1 MHLAKKKS
9 AIGFGAGLIV
19 PVMLTIS
26 GAAYAAH
33 PLVSEDTGTQGTR
46 GNQIEWNSDWSKA
59 GGERT
64 NTAAFTYTR
73 GVTEAVDIFV
83 NAPTTWKS
91 PSGQST
97 GLNDMSL
104 GAKWRFFEN
113 DGFSLG
119 VKPEWISATGDEAK
133 GLGNGKDSYAL
144 TLMAQ
149 VETGD
154 FTWLFNYGT
163 TRNRFGLQS
172 DSLANRKVVDRVSAA
187 MLYGVTDAITVLVD
201 VGQSDPETKVDTAK
215 PKFMVVGAIYALG
228 EDLDLDIGYKKGL
241 NSAEPNKQW
250 GIGVTWRF
258 K

>member
-1 MHLAKKKS
+1 MQMAKKTS
-9 AIGFGAGLIV
+9 AIPIGVSLISW
-19 PVMLTIS
+19 VMLAFS

-46 GNQIEWNSDWSKA
+46 GNQIELNSDWSKA

-73 GVTEAVDIFV
+73 GVAETVDIFV
-83 NAPTTWKS
+83 NVPTTWKF
-91 PSGQST
+91 PGGQST

-104 GAKWRFFEN
+104 GAKWRFFES

-119 VKPEWISATGDEAK
+119 IKPEWIAATGDEDK

-154 FTWLFNYGT
+154 ITWLFNYGT
-163 TRNRFGLQS
+163 TRNRFALQA

-187 MLYGVTDAITVLVD
+187 LLYGVTDAVKVLVD
-201 VGQSDPETKVDTAK
+201 VGQSDPETKVDSAK

-228 EDLDLDIGYKKGL
+228 DDLDLDIGYKKGL

>member
-1 MHLAKKKS
+1 MRVVKKKS
-9 AIGFGAGLIV
+9 AIPYGVSLMSSA
-19 PVMLTIS
+19 MLMFS
-26 GAAYAAH
+26 GVAYAAH
-33 PLVSEDTGTQGTR
+33 PLVSEDTGTQGTG
-46 GNQIEWNSDWSKA
+46 GNQVELNSDWSKA

-73 GVTEAVDIFV
+73 GVAEAIDIFV

-91 PSGQST
+91 PPGQSK

-113 DGFSLG
+113 DRFSLG
-119 VKPEWISATGDEAK
+119 MKPEWIAATGDEDK

-154 FTWLFNYGT
+154 VTWLFNYGT
-163 TRNRFGLQS
+163 TRHQFRLQA
-172 DSLANRKVVDRVSAA
+172 DSLANRKAVDRVSAA
-187 MLYGVTDAITVLVD
+187 MLYGVTDAITVLLD
-201 VGQSDPETKVDTAK
+201 VGQSDPETKADTAK
-215 PKFMVVGAIYALG
+215 PKFMVLGAIYAVG
-228 EDLDLDIGYKKGL
+228 DDLDLDVGYKKGL
-241 NSAEPNKQW
+241 NSAEPSKQW
-250 GIGVTWRF
+250 GVGVTWRF